1 MADTTAV
8 EAPTQDPSSARRF
21 AEFWYYFSEN
31 RGAVLGLGVFVVL
44 VFVAVL
50 APLIA
55 PHAPN
60 AQYRDAVL
68 VPPFWEEGGRAA
80 YLLGTDA
87 VGRDILSRLLY
98 GARFSLFIGVIVTT
112 LALVGGIVVG
122 VVAGFYRG
130 WVDDLLMRIVEAFQT
145 VPSFVLALA
154 LVAVL
159 GPSLASSIV
168 AVAISSWTQTAR
180 LVRGEYLSLRDRDF
194 VRACRALGMGDGA
207 IMFRHILPNI
217 LSPVT
222 ALATMTVAVAI
233 LVESALAFLGLGDPS
248 VVSWGAMIG
257 GGRALLRTAWYV
269 AAIPGMAIAVTVLGI
284 TLFGEGLNAA
294 LDPRRQARH

>member
-1 MADTTAV
+1 MSAPDFSAPPTGARALAGRLARDPFSVVGAIIVALVATA
-8 EAPTQDPSSARRF
+8 
-21 AEFWYYFSEN
+21 
-31 RGAVLGLGVFVVL
+31 
-44 VFVAVL
+44 AVL
-50 APLIA
+50 APVAYPDNPLDTVARPLIA
-55 PHAPN
+55 PFVTLQHP
-60 AQYRDAVL
+60 
-68 VPPFWEEGGRAA
+68 
-80 YLLGTDA
+80 LGTDRL
-87 VGRDILSRLLY
+87 GRDLAAGLAH
-98 GARFSLFIGVIVTT
+98 GARISLAIGLGAALLAVAIGV
-112 LALVGGIVVG
+112 VVG
-122 VVAGFYRG
+122 ALAGFYRG